1 MLGPWSLAK
10 AGNTPLQHGTVV
22 GLGEHF
28 ITMVVWCSGG
38 AWEFSTGSGGMVQC
52 WGLGV
57 WQRRE
62 TRLCS
67 MALWW
72 GLVNILSPWL
82 CGAAVGQWHD
92 SAADRWAWECF
103 TDMAVW

>member
-1 MLGPWSLAK
+1 MKHAFAAWHPGGLGRLAKAGNTPLQHATVVGLGSLAK

-22 GLGEHF
+22 GLGEYF

-57 WQRRE
+57 
-62 TRLCS
+62 
-67 MALWW
+67 
-72 GLVNILSPWL
+72 
-82 CGAAVGQWHD
+82 
-92 SAADRWAWECF
+92 
-103 TDMAVW
+103 